1 MRAGRADC
9 SCLGGVSPA
18 VTSPASGGL
27 ARGSWHDFAHIGV
40 QVALALAHAHEK
52 GVLHNDVKPANLLL
66 ERTGRVIVTDFG
78 IGRRVAGD
86 LDREDEHPTG
96 TLRYM
101 APERLRG
108 HCDIQSD
115 IYSLG
120 ATLYELVTQTPAF
133 DAVDRRRLID
143 RILRSELKPPR
154 QIVPQVPA
162 PLETI
167 ILNAM

>member
-1 MRAGRADC
+1 
-9 SCLGGVSPA
+9 
-18 VTSPASGGL
+18 
-27 ARGSWHDFAHIGV
+27 
-40 QVALALAHAHEK
+40 
-52 GVLHNDVKPANLLL
+52 LLL
-66 ERTGRVIVTDFG
+66 ESTGRVIVTDFG

-108 HCDIQSD
+108 HCGVESD

-133 DAVDRRRLID
+133 DAADRRKLID
-143 RILRSELKPPR
+143 RILRSQLKAPR

-167 ILNAM
+167 ILNAMAPEPRERYASAQTLATDLLRYTEGLAVSSTRPGPVRRALRWCRRLVAVR